1 VRGILELMTRILLE
15 EQVADAPKTPGCYV
29 MKDEAGDIL
38 YVGKAKN
45 IRLRIQSY
53 FREKVDNPKTL
64 VLVSKVKSLE
74 FLQTDTEIEA
84 LLLENTLIKKHRPRY
99 NIRLKDDKTYPY
111 LWIDTG
117 HDFPRA
123 YYARKARNNA
133 GLYFGPYPNPYALRQ
148 LLQLASKA
156 FLIRDCRDTEFANRS
171 RPCLSY
177 QIGQCTA
184 PCVSYVDKEKYSK
197 QISDFIAF
205 LKGQNVALKEEWQKE
220 MERHSEE
227 LRFEEAAKIRDR
239 LKALEDLQAEQRAV
253 DLNDQKSRDVWAY
266 WPADFFKNPQKNSD
280 LDLVL
285 LQFREGKWWGRKHFP
300 LLSEESFLDEEEF
313 VTLLSSYYLKAE
325 IPSEVVI
332 SPEFSQEQ
340 RALLNDFLKKLNE
353 ERQSLPFVFEKI
365 NAPDSGDRLWKL
377 WDLALSNA
385 RAVGEEQVQ
394 LREKRRD
401 SVEQLRKF
409 LKLEQKL
416 NRIECLDISNF
427 QGSENVAA
435 VVVFEEGKKQSAE
448 YRNYI
453 IKGIQ
458 GQDDFGSLREVVR
471 RRYGKPDSP
480 RPDLLIVDG
489 GKAQLESVLLAMKEV
504 GVDFP
509 AVGLAKAR
517 TERSFKSQKVES
529 SEERIFLPGV
539 KLPKAIKSL
548 EVLRLVTEI
557 RDEAHRFAISF
568 HRKRRD
574 QLPK

>member
-1 VRGILELMTRILLE
+1 MSRILLD
-15 EQVADAPKTPGCYV
+15 EQIADAPKTPGCYI

-53 FREKVDNPKTL
+53 FRGKHESAKTH
-64 VLVSKVKSLE
+64 VLVSKIKSLE

-111 LWIDTG
+111 LWIDTN

-123 YYARKARNNA
+123 YYARKARANS

-205 LKGQNVALKEEWQKE
+205 LKGENLLLKEEWKRE
-220 MERHSEE
+220 MEVLSEQ
-227 LRFEEAAKIRDR
+227 LQFEEAGKVRDR
-239 LKALEDLQAEQRAV
+239 LKALDDLQAEQRAV

-266 WPADFFKNPQKNSD
+266 WPADFFKNPQENSD
-280 LDLVL
+280 LDLIL

-300 LLSEESFLDEEEF
+300 ILTEESFVDQEEF
-313 VTLLSSYYLKAE
+313 VSLLSSYYLKAE

-340 RALLNDFLKKLNE
+340 RTLLSDFLKKTSE
-353 ERQSLPFVFEKI
+353 EKQDLPFAFEKI
-365 NAPDSGDRLWKL
+365 NAPDSGDKLWKL

-385 RAVGEEQVQ
+385 RSVGEEQLQ

-401 SVEQLRKF
+401 SVEQLRQF
-409 LKLEQKL
+409 LKLDHKV
-416 NRIECLDISNF
+416 NRIECVDISNF

-435 VVVFEEGKKQSAE
+435 VVVFEGGKKQSSE

-453 IKGIQ
+453 IKGVE

-517 TERSFKSQKVES
+517 TERSFRSKKLEI
-529 SEERIFLPGV
+529 SEERIFFPGV
-539 KLPKAIKSL
+539 KLPKAVKSL

>member
-1 VRGILELMTRILLE
+1 MTRILLD
-15 EQVADAPKTPGCYV
+15 EQIADAPKTPGCYI
-29 MKDEAGDIL
+29 MKDDAGDIL

-53 FREKVDNPKTL
+53 FRGKHESAKTH
-64 VLVSKVKSLE
+64 VLVSKIKSLE

-111 LWIDTG
+111 LWIDTN

-123 YYARKARNNA
+123 YYARKARA
-133 GLYFGPYPNPYALRQ
+133 HSGLYFGPYPNPYALRQ

-184 PCVSYVDKEKYSK
+184 PCVNYVDKEKYSK

-205 LKGQNVALKEEWQKE
+205 LKGENLSLKEEWKKE
-220 MERHSEE
+220 MEVLSEQ
-227 LRFEEAAKIRDR
+227 LDFEEAGKVRDR
-239 LKALEDLQAEQRAV
+239 LKALDDLQAEQRAV

-266 WPADFFKNPQKNSD
+266 WPADFFKNPQENSD
-280 LDLVL
+280 LDLIL
-285 LQFREGKWWGRKHFP
+285 LQFRDGKWWGRKHFP
-300 LLSEESFLDEEEF
+300 ILSEETFVDQEEF
-313 VTLLSSYYLKAE
+313 VSLLSSYYLKAE

-340 RALLNDFLKKLNE
+340 RTLLSDFLKKTSDSN
-353 ERQSLPFVFEKI
+353 QQLPFTFEKI
-365 NAPDSGDRLWKL
+365 NAPDSGDKLWKL

-385 RAVGEEQVQ
+385 RSVGEEQLQ
-394 LREKRRD
+394 LREKRRN

-409 LKLEQKL
+409 LKLDHKV

-435 VVVFEEGKKQSAE
+435 VVVFEGGKKQSSE

-453 IKGIQ
+453 IKGIE

-504 GVDFP
+504 GVQFP

-517 TERSFKSQKVES
+517 TERSFKSQKLEI

-539 KLPKAIKSL
+539 KLPKAVKSL

-574 QLPK
+574 QIPR

>member
-1 VRGILELMTRILLE
+1 MTRVLLD
-15 EQVADAPKTPGCYV
+15 EQIADAPKTPGCYV
-29 MKDEAGDIL
+29 MKDEGGEIL

-53 FREKVDNPKTL
+53 FRGKIENPKTH
-64 VLVSKVKSLE
+64 VLVSKVRALE
-74 FLQTDTEIEA
+74 FLKTDTEIEA

-111 LWIDTG
+111 LWIDTS

-123 YYARKARNNA
+123 YYARKARANA

-148 LLQLASKA
+148 LLNLASKA

-184 PCVSYVDKEKYSK
+184 PCVGYVEKQKYSK

-205 LKGQNVALKEEWQKE
+205 LKGENLSLKQEWEKE
-220 MERHSEE
+220 MEHHSEE
-227 LRFEEAAKIRDR
+227 LHFEEAAKIRDR

-266 WPADFFKNPQKNSD
+266 WPADFFKNPQKESD

-300 LLSEESFLDEEEF
+300 ILVEESFIDEEEF
-313 VTLLSSYYLKAE
+313 ITLISSYYSKAE
-325 IPSEVVI
+325 IPAEVVI
-332 SPEFSQEQ
+332 SPEFSDDQ
-340 RALLNDFLKKLNE
+340 RGLLSEFLKKLNE
-353 ERQSLPFVFEKI
+353 ERQSLPFAFEKI
-365 NAPDSGDRLWKL
+365 NAPDSGERLWKL

-385 RAVGEEQVQ
+385 RSIGEEQSQ

-401 SVEQLRKF
+401 SVELLRKF
-409 LKLEQKL
+409 LKLDNKL

-435 VVVFEEGKKQSAE
+435 VVVFQAGKKQSAE

-453 IKGIQ
+453 IKGIE

-471 RRYGKPDSP
+471 RRYGKVDSP

-489 GKAQLESVLLAMKEV
+489 GKAQLESVLVAMKEV
-504 GVDFP
+504 GVHFP
-509 AVGLAKAR
+509 VVGLAKAR

-539 KLPKAIKSL
+539 KLSKAVKNL
-548 EVLRLVTEI
+548 EILRLVTEV

-574 QLPK
+574 QIPR